1 MADPQEQFEQLI
13 QHLSDI
19 SGHDF
24 PITDN
29 ACTLV
34 NENNETAAVIE
45 LPENS
50 DLLLL
55 HTMIARLP
63 SDPEVLHGRALQ
75 LLALNSNP
83 DKLHGA
89 WFSIDEEG
97 YGIHLIT
104 SSPVDNLTTGI
115 FENLL
120 FNYIQLAEKLKQELA
135 EEELELASP
144 PPSPAS
150 GLQV

>member
-1 MADPQEQFEQLI
+1 MADPKEQFEQLI
-13 QHLSDI
+13 QHLSDV

-24 PITDN
+24 PINDN
-29 ACTLV
+29 ACTLI

-45 LPENS
+45 LPEGS
-50 DLLLL
+50 DLLLI
-55 HTMIARLP
+55 HTMVARLP
-63 SDPEVLHGRALQ
+63 SDPEVRHGRALQ
-75 LLALNSNP
+75 LLTLNSSP
-83 DKLHGA
+83 DKLRGA
-89 WFSIDEEG
+89 WFSIDEES

-104 SSPVDNLTTGI
+104 SSPVDSLTTGV

-135 EEELELASP
+135 EEELELAP
-144 PPSPAS
+144 PLPSTNS

>member
-13 QHLSDI
+13 QHLSSI

-24 PITDN
+24 PINDN

-34 NENNETAAVIE
+34 NEDNEVAAVIE
-45 LPENS
+45 LPEDS
-50 DLLLL
+50 DLLLI
-55 HTMIARLP
+55 HTMVARLP
-63 SDPEVLHGRALQ
+63 SDPEVRHGRALQ
-75 LLALNSNP
+75 LLTLNSSP
-83 DKLHGA
+83 DKLRGA

-97 YGIHLIT
+97 YGIHLTT
-104 SSPVDNLTTGI
+104 SSPVDSLTTGI

-120 FNYIQLAEKLKQELA
+120 FNYIQLAEKLKQELT

-144 PPSPAS
+144 PPPPAA